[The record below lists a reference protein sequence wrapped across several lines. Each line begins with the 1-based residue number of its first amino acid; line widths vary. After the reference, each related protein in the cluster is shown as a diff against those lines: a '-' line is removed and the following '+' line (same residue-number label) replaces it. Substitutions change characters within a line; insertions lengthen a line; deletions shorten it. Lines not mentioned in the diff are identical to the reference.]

1 VIAYRRFASTL
12 ALALGS
18 LAAAPLSGCEETC
31 SAKTEDI
38 SEADWIQED
47 VLDRLGI
54 SEATLSDPDFPLADS
69 AFDCIG
75 AESSTDTREGE
86 FGFNSGCG
94 FGQLSTTESSQ
105 GLSIVWERETGNL
118 IGASSSDYDAPS
130 GQCNSRTTYYGESPE
145 CETVRR
151 YYCAPAEGWP
161 GTGGTASTG
170 GNSNFGGDSNT
181 GGVAS
186 TGGTATT
193 GGDATT
199 GGSNAMGGLGGFGG
213 AG

>member
-1 VIAYRRFASTL
+1 MIAYRRYASTL

-54 SEATLSDPDFPLADS
+54 SEATLSDPDFPLADP

-105 GLSIVWERETGNL
+105 GLSIVWERETGKL

-170 GNSNFGGDSNT
+170 GNSG
-181 GGVAS
+181 A
-186 TGGTATT
+186 GGTAASGGA

-199 GGSNAMGGLGGFGG
+199 GGSDAMGGLGGFGG